1 MRVKDDLD
9 LYYES
14 LEALL
19 VKNEKENA
27 FPEYFYNSFL
37 AGKNSVYRKELS
49 EVKVFDEEWISTLE
63 SYFPSIDKILR
74 NPTSAIRYENEVV
87 DVERAQRVTSESV
100 RHLAANSHFIR
111 EVNEQGVVP
120 RRILTTF
127 TEQEFGTYENRFLVS
142 LIFRLVSFVETRYKV
157 IKENV
162 ESFLKDHVNM
172 NSTFEIEGTEVKLDI
187 DMVIKKDVDET
198 TNIHNRQ
205 LLARIEKL
213 YEMITGFRSSQLVR
227 DLEKTKRV
235 NPPIIKTNI
244 ILKNPDFRNCY
255 TLWLFIDKYSNLFY
269 DVKVKE
275 KTIGIGEDFSTS
287 VSRLALMT
295 YTMVQS
301 KAEERSEK
309 FENVNEYELRR
320 KKLIKV
326 KDIHPDDVL
335 DRPEPIKVEDDT
347 VKEYFLNQYRNTFN
361 KKLDENKRNSSSY
374 DVALRRT
381 LREVIAI
388 SNSLF
393 DAVFDVEGSEDIF
406 KRLVDKENPSEDFER
421 AKNKFQVS
429 KVIRETKEVD
439 YQSAIRLE
447 KRLLKEMEKANNK
460 LIRENIKARS
470 SETRKTYL
478 AKLERQMRLY
488 QKEKIKIKDQLTAIT
503 DKKGVVVKEKKRLQ
517 RELKGLSEKTKKQKL
532 AFEKAEKT
540 RLETQLKKIEERK
553 RARVKK
559 VLVNKLAKEKAAKER
574 LAKKLAKEKEKAAL
588 ALQAFKEK
596 QKAKSKEKISKAKAK
611 SEEKIKAI
619 EQLSTTSEF
628 VNTPEVKDDNNA

>member
-74 NPTSAIRYENEVV
+74 NPTLAIRYENEVV
-87 DVERAQRVTSESV
+87 DVERAKRVTSESV

-227 DLEKTKRV
+227 DLEKAKRV

>member
-87 DVERAQRVTSESV
+87 DVERAKRVTSESV

>member
-1 MRVKDDLD
+1 M
-9 LYYES
+9 
-14 LEALL
+14 
-19 VKNEKENA
+19 
-27 FPEYFYNSFL
+27 
-37 AGKNSVYRKELS
+37 
-49 EVKVFDEEWISTLE
+49 
-63 SYFPSIDKILR
+63 
-74 NPTSAIRYENEVV
+74 
-87 DVERAQRVTSESV
+87 
-100 RHLAANSHFIR
+100 
-111 EVNEQGVVP
+111 
-120 RRILTTF
+120 
-127 TEQEFGTYENRFLVS
+127 
-142 LIFRLVSFVETRYKV
+142 
-157 IKENV
+157 
-162 ESFLKDHVNM
+162 
-172 NSTFEIEGTEVKLDI
+172 
-187 DMVIKKDVDET
+187 
-198 TNIHNRQ
+198 
-205 LLARIEKL
+205 
-213 YEMITGFRSSQLVR
+213 
-227 DLEKTKRV
+227 
-235 NPPIIKTNI
+235 
-244 ILKNPDFRNCY
+244 
-255 TLWLFIDKYSNLFY
+255 
-269 DVKVKE
+269 
-275 KTIGIGEDFSTS
+275 
-287 VSRLALMT
+287 
-295 YTMVQS
+295 
-301 KAEERSEK
+301 
-309 FENVNEYELRR
+309 
-320 KKLIKV
+320 
-326 KDIHPDDVL
+326 

-503 DKKGVVVKEKKRLQ
+503 DKKMLCERKETSSKRVERFIRKDQ
-517 RELKGLSEKTKKQKL
+517 KQKL

-559 VLVNKLAKEKAAKER
+559 ALANKLAKEKAAKER

>member
-87 DVERAQRVTSESV
+87 DVERAKRVTSESV

-503 DKKGVVVKEKKRLQ
+503 DKKDVVVKEKKRLQ

-559 VLVNKLAKEKAAKER
+559 ALANKLAKEKAAKER

-596 QKAKSKEKISKAKAK
+596 QKTKSEEKISKAKAK

>member
-87 DVERAQRVTSESV
+87 DVERAKRVTSESV

-488 QKEKIKIKDQLTAIT
+488 QKEKIKIKDRLTAIT

-588 ALQAFKEK
+588 ALQTFKEK

>member
-87 DVERAQRVTSESV
+87 DVERAKRVTSESV

-275 KTIGIGEDFSTS
+275 KTIGIEEDFSTS

-559 VLVNKLAKEKAAKER
+559 ALANKLAKEKAAKER

-588 ALQAFKEK
+588 ALQTFKEK

>member
-87 DVERAQRVTSESV
+87 DVERAKRVTSESV

-227 DLEKTKRV
+227 DLEKAKRV

-275 KTIGIGEDFSTS
+275 KTIGIEEDFSTS

-503 DKKGVVVKEKKRLQ
+503 DKKDVVVKEKKRLQ

-559 VLVNKLAKEKAAKER
+559 ALANKLAKEKAAKER

-596 QKAKSKEKISKAKAK
+596 QKTKSEEKISKAKAK

>member
-87 DVERAQRVTSESV
+87 DVERAKRTTSESV

-503 DKKGVVVKEKKRLQ
+503 DKKDVVVKEKKRLQ

-532 AFEKAEKT
+532 AFEKA
-540 RLETQLKKIEERK
+540 
-553 RARVKK
+553 
-559 VLVNKLAKEKAAKER
+559 
-574 LAKKLAKEKEKAAL
+574 
-588 ALQAFKEK
+588 
-596 QKAKSKEKISKAKAK
+596 
-611 SEEKIKAI
+611 
-619 EQLSTTSEF
+619 
-628 VNTPEVKDDNNA
+628 

>member
-87 DVERAQRVTSESV
+87 DVERAKRTTSESV

-227 DLEKTKRV
+227 DLEKAKRV

-275 KTIGIGEDFSTS
+275 KTIGIEEDFSTS

-460 LIRENIKARS
+460 LIRENIKVRS

-503 DKKGVVVKEKKRLQ
+503 DKKDVVVKEKKRLQ

-559 VLVNKLAKEKAAKER
+559 ALANKLAKEKAAKER

-588 ALQAFKEK
+588 ALQTFKEK

>member
-87 DVERAQRVTSESV
+87 DVERAKRVTSESV

-503 DKKGVVVKEKKRLQ
+503 DKKDVVVKEKKRLQ

>member
-87 DVERAQRVTSESV
+87 DVERAKRVTSESV

-559 VLVNKLAKEKAAKER
+559 ALANKLAKEKAAKER

-588 ALQAFKEK
+588 ALQTFKEK

>member
-87 DVERAQRVTSESV
+87 DVERAKRVTSESV

-227 DLEKTKRV
+227 DLEKAKRV

-503 DKKGVVVKEKKRLQ
+503 DKKDVVVKEKKRLQ

-559 VLVNKLAKEKAAKER
+559 ALANKLAKEKAAKER

-596 QKAKSKEKISKAKAK
+596 QKTKSEEKISKAKAK

>member
-87 DVERAQRVTSESV
+87 DVERAKRVTSESV

-295 YTMVQS
+295 YTVVQS

-335 DRPEPIKVEDDT
+335 DRPEPIRVEDDT

-588 ALQAFKEK
+588 ALQTFKEK

>member
-87 DVERAQRVTSESV
+87 DVERAKRVTSESV

-503 DKKGVVVKEKKRLQ
+503 DKKDVVVKEKKRLQ

-588 ALQAFKEK
+588 ALQTFKEK

>member
-87 DVERAQRVTSESV
+87 DVERAKRVTSESV

-503 DKKGVVVKEKKRLQ
+503 DKKDVVVKEKKRLQ

-559 VLVNKLAKEKAAKER
+559 ALANKLAKEKAAKER

-588 ALQAFKEK
+588 ALQTFKEK

>member
-87 DVERAQRVTSESV
+87 DVERAKRVTSESV

-588 ALQAFKEK
+588 ALQTFKEK